1 MGRSSG
7 RTVQTKHSIATLM
20 LQDPLGSS
28 TDLSTV
34 VRVMGDHPLPHSTLY
49 VYGDHLHPSHGVIS
63 WVTPWTPHL

>member
-1 MGRSSG
+1 
-7 RTVQTKHSIATLM
+7 M

-34 VRVMGDHPLPHSTLY
+34 VRVMGDHLLPHSTLY